1 MLIHDIPI
9 TNIKK
14 NNSLDYDDNCNYL
27 MNKFDII
34 CTNPP
39 FGGADDIKINGS
51 ESKNSW

>member
-27 MNKFDII
+27 INKFDII

-39 FGGADDIKINGS
+39 FGGADDIKINCD
-51 ESKNSW
+51 KVK